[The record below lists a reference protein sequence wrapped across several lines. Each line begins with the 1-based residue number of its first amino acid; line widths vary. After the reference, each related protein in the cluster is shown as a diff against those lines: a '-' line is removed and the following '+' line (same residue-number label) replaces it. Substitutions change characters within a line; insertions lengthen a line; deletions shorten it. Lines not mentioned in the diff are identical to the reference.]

1 MAVTANDS
9 LSYPPATERMVCA
22 GTMDITNAATTAAVP
37 LPLHSLVNNAVKNV
51 ATAPNHAGKNTHT
64 SFRDIFTPIALS
76 VLHRNTAVICI
87 PG

>member
-1 MAVTANDS
+1 
-9 LSYPPATERMVCA
+9 
-22 GTMDITNAATTAAVP
+22 MDITNAATTAAVP

-51 ATAPNHAGKNTHT
+51 ATAPNHAGKNTHIIQGHLYAD
-64 SFRDIFTPIALS
+64 RVG